1 MIIHVPIKIFE
12 VKTFFCMYNTLC
24 SSYKSLE
31 AHKESVVSFEI
42 TTYTSIAASEILP
55 SPSCHALIFL
65 LNCTVLEFLQ
75 NFSHLQKNTVYL
87 YQIRFRYMNCLM
99 SNRAADTAA
108 GERVSPILLITL
120 WQPHQMFTSSHSP
133 SQITFKA
140 EDYSCTTFYVVLKG
154 TFCFENYISQKQQA
168 TNQKEKAILHSCC
181 IYPVCDFVSLSI
193 V

>member
-1 MIIHVPIKIFE
+1 MKWKLSFACTIHYVR
-12 VKTFFCMYNTLC
+12 L
-24 SSYKSLE
+24 KSLE

-168 TNQKEKAILHSCC
+168 TNQEEKAILHSCC

>member
-1 MIIHVPIKIFE
+1 MHVHY
-12 VKTFFCMYNTLC
+12 VRLTG
-24 SSYKSLE
+24 LE

-42 TTYTSIAASEILP
+42 TTYISIAASEILP

-65 LNCTVLEFLQ
+65 LNCTMLEFLQ

-108 GERVSPILLITL
+108 GEKVSPILLITL

-140 EDYSCTTFYVVLKG
+140 GDYSCTTFYVVLNG
-154 TFCFENYISQKQQA
+154 TLCFENYISQKQQA
-168 TNQKEKAILHSCC
+168 ANQEEKAILHSCC
-181 IYPVCDFVSLSI
+181 IYLVYDFVSLSI